1 MSTFQNFTYRLR
13 RIGDGHFGFYL
24 FQVCTATY
32 YYYNN
37 AQWPKI
43 SVLKKLEKFKVN
55 LTTWHIGKNCILWIQ
70 GMLPFFLIPLLKN
83 WLVKNWTIPEKSVF
97 KDNSHLVYFS
107 FFGMVFQLL
116 LRSLFERPLLG
127 PNCYSIFIWTCLYS
141 ENFCQKFRVGIK
153 SFFLIDM
160 QIYFQL
166 KSFPIFHSQQKPLPF

>member
-141 ENFCQKFRVGIK
+141 QNFYHNYDTYI
-153 SFFLIDM
+153 
-160 QIYFQL
+160 
-166 KSFPIFHSQQKPLPF
+166 

>member
-24 FQVCTATY
+24 FQVCATTTTIMHSDQKFLCWW
-32 YYYNN
+32 N
-37 AQWPKI
+37 WK
-43 SVLKKLEKFKVN
+43 KFKVN
-55 LTTWHIGKNCILWIQ
+55 LTTWHIGKNCIVWIQ
-70 GMLPFFLIPLLKN
+70 GMLPFFLIPLLKK

-97 KDNSHLVYFS
+97 KDNSHLVYFL

-141 ENFCQKFRVGIK
+141 QNFCQKFRVGIK

-166 KSFPIFHSQQKPLPF
+166 KSFPIFHS